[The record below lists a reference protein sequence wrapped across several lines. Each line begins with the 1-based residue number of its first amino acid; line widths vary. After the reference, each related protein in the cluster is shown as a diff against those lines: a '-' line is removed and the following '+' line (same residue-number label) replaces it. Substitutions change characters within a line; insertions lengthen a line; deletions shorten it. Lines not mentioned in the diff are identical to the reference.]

1 MLKSSSNLAHRLS
14 TMSIQLN
21 NLRTAYLVLEDR
33 VRIALRT
40 QLGDAAHLNYQRDE
54 ALVFLASAEQV
65 RVLVKLYLSHL
76 HLS

>member
-40 QLGDAAHLNYQRDE
+40 QLGDAARLNYQRDE
-54 ALVFLASAEQV
+54 ALVFLASAKQV
-65 RVLVKLYLSHL
+65 RILVKLYLSHL